1 MSSQV
6 RSEKPHG
13 RRILTLASEEYLAPF
28 QVYEE
33 ADVVI
38 TESMKY
44 WTVLDVTPSATM
56 GLYQRRAE
64 ILRSAQNDKHFLLSL
79 VTGSRGVD

>member
-1 MSSQV
+1 VELVQKLGV
-6 RSEKPHG
+6 GRLKKPPLV
-13 RRILTLASEEYLAPF
+13 ILSAAKNLRDGDTTR
-28 QVYEE
+28 
-33 ADVVI
+33 VI
-38 TESMKY
+38 AESMKY